1 MDYENDTDFL
11 WPNGS
16 SLVTITSKDDT
27 RREPNPFSEC
37 VAADMQ
43 TALRRTPSLSS
54 TATVTN
60 PLDEHQQQIVDREEV
75 VKRRSKTKARLQAPR
90 QYVFKLWW
98 SDRKVWSW
106 SIQDVMLIQ
115 KFRSLIGPK
124 DERDGWTSEQ
134 RYAEHE
140 GMRFESVSGVD
151 HT

>member
-27 RREPNPFSEC
+27 RREPNPFSEF

-60 PLDEHQQQIVDREEV
+60 PLDEHQQRVEDRKEGA
-75 VKRRSKTKARLQAPR
+75 KCRSRTKSRHAQR
-90 QYVFKLWW
+90 QYVSKTRYLEEHLKEVAGRFKSGW
-98 SDRKVWSW
+98 ST
-106 SIQDVMLIQ
+106 
-115 KFRSLIGPK
+115 GPEAK
-124 DERDGWTSEQ
+124 PPEDITTRTALHQ
-134 RYAEHE
+134 RYLAPIIMTLHQ
-140 GMRFESVSGVD
+140 
-151 HT
+151 